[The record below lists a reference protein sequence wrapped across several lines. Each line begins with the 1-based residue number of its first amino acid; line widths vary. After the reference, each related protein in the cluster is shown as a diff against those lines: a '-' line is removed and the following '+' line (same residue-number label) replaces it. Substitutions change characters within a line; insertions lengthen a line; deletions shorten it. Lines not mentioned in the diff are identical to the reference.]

1 MNRVMFKHYV
11 SQRAFPDNAHI
22 ILKALF
28 YDALGDWEAAHNIA
42 QSKEG
47 TPMYDHLHAYLHR
60 KEGDTYNAKY
70 WYRRAGITVPICSL
84 TEEWQSIVDLYLEN

>member
-1 MNRVMFKHYV
+1 MNKTTFNHCVTKRT
-11 SQRAFPDNAHI
+11 FPDNGHI

-28 YDALGDWEAAHNIA
+28 HDALGDWEAAHNIA

-60 KEGDTYNAKY
+60 KEGDNWNAQY
-70 WYRRAGITVPICSL
+70 WYRRAGVPVPKSSL
-84 TEEWQSIVDLYLEN
+84 ADEWHEIVELYLEK